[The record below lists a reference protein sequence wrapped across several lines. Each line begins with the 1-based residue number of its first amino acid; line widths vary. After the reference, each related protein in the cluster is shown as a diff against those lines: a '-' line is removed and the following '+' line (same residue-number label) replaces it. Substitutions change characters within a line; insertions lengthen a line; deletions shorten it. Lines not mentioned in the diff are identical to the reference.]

1 MAIGE
6 TGSWSGD
13 FAQTFAEE
21 WVDAWNAHDIERVL
35 AHYADDVELYSPF
48 IVSIAHEPR
57 GRLVGKAAV
66 RAYWSTAVSSIKD
79 LHFELL
85 DVLVGVDSLTI
96 YYKGHRGTVAEVL
109 FFDNARRVT
118 LATACY
124 SASDVVKHRA
134 GSG

>member
-1 MAIGE
+1 MAIDG
-6 TGSWSGD
+6 TGRCG
-13 FAQTFAEE
+13 FAQSFAEE
-21 WVDAWNAHDIERVL
+21 WIDAWNAHDVERVL

-66 RAYWSTAVSSIKD
+66 RAYWSTALSLIKD
-79 LHFELL
+79 LRFELL
-85 DVLVGVDSLTI
+85 DLLVGVHSLTI

-109 FFDNARRVT
+109 FFDDAQRVT

-124 SASDVVKHRA
+124 STSDAVKPRPNA
-134 GSG
+134 E